1 MKKQITTM
9 EMYEKDI
16 EDLEAAVLDGEEL
29 LENIDPKVLTSD
41 DTEII
46 KGADFAS
53 DALGIY
59 RRRYNETSNSVE
71 KQMAELEAN
80 LAVAK
85 NILVNGY
92 QNLERDYQ
100 SSKKINIP
108 VNGILVSGMKI
119 EEYYHK
125 FLSKRIH
132 NLCKSIN
139 NLIYALTPKQKTP
152 QKVYVKR

>member
-1 MKKQITTM
+1 MKKTTIE
-9 EMYEKDI
+9 EMYK
-16 EDLEAAVLDGEEL
+16 EDKATLAEAVIKGEETL
-29 LENIDPKVLTSD
+29 QNIDPKVLTSD

-59 RRRYNETSNSVE
+59 RRRYNDTSNSVE

-119 EEYYHK
+119 EEYYYK

>member
-1 MKKQITTM
+1 MKKTTIE
-9 EMYEKDI
+9 EMYK
-16 EDLEAAVLDGEEL
+16 EDKATLAEAVIKGEETL
-29 LENIDPKVLTSD
+29 QNIDPKVLTSD

-59 RRRYNETSNSVE
+59 RRRYNDTSNSVE

-80 LAVAK
+80 IAVAK

>member
-1 MKKQITTM
+1 MKKTTIE
-9 EMYEKDI
+9 EMYK
-16 EDLEAAVLDGEEL
+16 EDKATLAEAVIKGEETL
-29 LENIDPKVLTSD
+29 QNIDPKVLTSD

-59 RRRYNETSNSVE
+59 RRRYNDTSNSVE

-132 NLCKSIN
+132 NLCKSSN
-139 NLIYALTPKQKTP
+139 NLIYALTHKNKTW
-152 QKVYVKR
+152 

>member
-1 MKKQITTM
+1 MKKTTIE
-9 EMYEKDI
+9 EMYK
-16 EDLEAAVLDGEEL
+16 EDKATLAEAVIKGEETL
-29 LENIDPKVLTSD
+29 QNIDPKVLTSD

-59 RRRYNETSNSVE
+59 RRRYNDTSNSVE

-132 NLCKSIN
+132 NLCGVIYS
-139 NLIYALTPKQKTP
+139 LIKELEPKKIAK
-152 QKVYVKR
+152 QKVYARR

>member
-1 MKKQITTM
+1 MKKTTIE
-9 EMYEKDI
+9 EMYK
-16 EDLEAAVLDGEEL
+16 EDKATLAEAVIKGEETL
-29 LENIDPKVLTSD
+29 QNIDPKVLTSD

-59 RRRYNETSNSVE
+59 RRRYNDTSNSVE

-92 QNLERDYQ
+92 QNLEREYQ

>member
-1 MKKQITTM
+1 MKKTTIE
-9 EMYEKDI
+9 EMYK
-16 EDLEAAVLDGEEL
+16 EDKATLAEAVIKGEETL
-29 LENIDPKVLTSD
+29 QNIDPKVLTSD

-59 RRRYNETSNSVE
+59 RRRYNDTSNSVE
-71 KQMAELEAN
+71 KQMAELKAN

>member
-1 MKKQITTM
+1 MKKTTIE
-9 EMYEKDI
+9 EMYK
-16 EDLEAAVLDGEEL
+16 EDKATLAEAVIKGEETL
-29 LENIDPKVLTSD
+29 QNINPKVLTSD

-59 RRRYNETSNSVE
+59 RRRYNDTSNSVE

>member
-1 MKKQITTM
+1 MKKTTIE
-9 EMYEKDI
+9 EMYK
-16 EDLEAAVLDGEEL
+16 EDKATLAEAVIKGEETL
-29 LENIDPKVLTSD
+29 QNIDPKVLTSD

-46 KGADFAS
+46 KGADFAF

-59 RRRYNETSNSVE
+59 RRRYNDTSNSVE